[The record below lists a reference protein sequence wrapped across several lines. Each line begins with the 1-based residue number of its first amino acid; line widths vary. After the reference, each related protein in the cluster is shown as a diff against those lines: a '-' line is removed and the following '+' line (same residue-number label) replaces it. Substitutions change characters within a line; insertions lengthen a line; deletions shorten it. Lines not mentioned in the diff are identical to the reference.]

1 MYSALGYLSKFMNG
15 FITLLLC
22 DLYMVSPNLEFN
34 HLHATGIQYI
44 NMEPYDAHVFKRVAK
59 HSSEKAKQSGKL
71 HCLPCGVVYCFTQE
85 AYDSHIQNQHL
96 NGHAR
101 ETIKYNR
108 LKQWYCPSCNA
119 QSRSQTEWDNHNET
133 AKHIKGKVEYHCEQ
147 CNYKTKLAHL
157 VKQHE
162 RTKKHIQKS

>member
-1 MYSALGYLSKFMNG
+1 MNG

-22 DLYMVSPNLEFN
+22 DLYVKS
-34 HLHATGIQYI
+34 GIYPIYTQQEYNI
-44 NMEPYDAHVFKRVAK
+44 PNMEAYDAHVFKRVAK

-71 HCLPCGVVYCFTQE
+71 HCLPCGVVFCFTQE
-85 AYDSHIQNQHL
+85 AYDSHILNQHF

-108 LKQWYCPSCNA
+108 LKRWYCPSCNA
-119 QSRSQTEWDNHNET
+119 QSRSQTEWDNHIET

-162 RTKKHIQKS
+162 QTKKHIQKS